1 MMGRGETVGS
11 RGWVAGGGV
20 SRDQGFS
27 REVKARMEVF
37 LWSFLYASVILP
49 QKGGKNL
56 IIELLKISL
65 LAELHLH
72 V

>member
-1 MMGRGETVGS
+1 MMGDSEEQGAG
-11 RGWVAGGGV
+11 AGGGAKTEASPEKPRHQ
-20 SRDQGFS
+20 SRS
-27 REVKARMEVF
+27 
-37 LWSFLYASVILP
+37 SSSSVILP
-49 QKGGKNL
+49 QKERKNL